1 MAEASLCVQGIRKHF
16 GGVSVLE
23 DVSFAAPAG
32 GLSGMIGPNGA
43 GKSTLFAIV
52 TGFQAGDGGS
62 VLFKGQDVTAL
73 PTVQRVRLGMARTF
87 QVPREFGSLTVRE
100 NLMAAAPG
108 QAGEKLRNV
117 FFRPGWIRAEEAA
130 IAAAAE
136 EWLAFLNLER
146 VADAPAS
153 SLSGGQRKLLEL
165 GRALMV
171 RPAMIL
177 LDEPFAGVNPVLV
190 GEISERIRELSAKG
204 IGFLIVEH
212 NLAALSRLVD
222 RLFVLDRGRL
232 LAEGAP
238 AEVLA
243 DAAVREAYMG
253 GSA

>member
-1 MAEASLCVQGIRKHF
+1 MTGASLAVEGVRKHF

-23 DVSFAAPAG
+23 DVTFSAPAG

-52 TGFQAGDGGS
+52 TGFQSGDGGR
-62 VLFKGQDVTAL
+62 VVFKGRDVTAL
-73 PTVQRVRLGMARTF
+73 STVQRVHLGMARTF
-87 QVPREFGSLTVRE
+87 QVPREFGSLSVRE

-108 QAGEKLRNV
+108 QAGEKLLNA
-117 FFRPGWIRAEEAA
+117 FFRPGRVRAEEAE
-130 IAAAAE
+130 IAAAAQ
-136 EWLAFLNLER
+136 EWLDFLNLKR
-146 VADAPAS
+146 VADQPAS

-190 GEISERIRELSAKG
+190 GEISERIRELAAKG

-212 NLAALSRLVD
+212 NLSALSRLVE
-222 RLFVLDRGRL
+222 RIFVLDRGRL

-243 DAAVREAYMG
+243 DPAVREAYMG
-253 GSA
+253 GAA